1 MDLFSAYSKAIAISI
16 ILIVSYFFNQVSK
29 KYNIPSVILLI
40 GLGIGVKE
48 FLLASEIDF
57 SSYIYETLELLGIVG
72 LIMIILEASLELKLK
87 KEKKRLLFQ
96 SFALGILS
104 LAVTA
109 FATAYLLHQF
119 LIDDFSKA
127 FTYAIPF
134 SILSSTIIIPSLTNL
149 SESKREFM
157 IYESTFSDILGIM
170 VFYFLIENV
179 ELGTS
184 DIVMNVSRDIVIT
197 VVASFILSYGL
208 VLLLQYLDV
217 KVKLFF
223 LIAILVL
230 LYSIGKIFHL
240 SSLVIIMVFGLVL
253 NNHDLFFRGRMRRWI
268 HRDAIHHILEDFHV
282 VTMES
287 SFVVRTFFFVVFGM
301 SLDLSGIGDMTAI
314 SLALG
319 ILLVVYLVRMFL
331 FRAIVKKHIYPQV
344 WIAPRGLVTVL
355 LFFSIPAALQDPHFN
370 STILMMVILVSG
382 IIMSVALVSR
392 KEDFEEMETLS
403 FDDWNEIDKELERL
417 NPDSKQTDLIKKKPS
432 DN

>member
-1 MDLFSAYSKAIAISI
+1 MDLLSAYSKAIAISI

-48 FLLASEIDF
+48 FLLASEIDI
-57 SSYIYETLELLGIVG
+57 SSYLYETLELLGIVG
-72 LIMIILEASLELKLK
+72 LIMIVLEASLELKLN
-87 KEKKRLLFQ
+87 KEKKRLLIQ
-96 SFALGILS
+96 SFALGALS

-119 LIDDFSKA
+119 LIDDFFKA
-127 FTYAIPF
+127 LMYAIPF
-134 SILSSTIIIPSLTNL
+134 SILSSAIIIPSLTNL

-179 ELGTS
+179 ELQTS
-184 DIVMNVSRDIVIT
+184 DIVMNVSGDIVIT
-197 VVASFILSYGL
+197 IVASFILSYGL
-208 VLLLQYLDV
+208 VLLLQYLDA

-240 SSLVIIMVFGLVL
+240 SSLLIIMVFGLVL
-253 NNHDLFFRGRMRRWI
+253 NNHDLFFRGIMRRWI
-268 HRDAIHHILEDFHV
+268 HRESIRHILEDFHV

-301 SLDLSGIGDMTAI
+301 SLDFSGIGDMTAI
-314 SLALG
+314 SLGLG

-331 FRAIVKKHIYPQV
+331 FRAIVRKHIYPQV
-344 WIAPRGLVTVL
+344 WIAPRGLVTIL
-355 LFFSIPAALQDPHFN
+355 LFFSIPAALQDPNFS
-370 STILMMVILVSG
+370 STILMIVILVSG

-403 FDDWNEIDKELERL
+403 FDDWNEIDKELEKL
-417 NPDSKQTDLIKKKPS
+417 NPNTKQTGSDKKEIQR
-432 DN
+432 